1 VAKNLKMSDKVKS
14 RIPELVLESL
24 SKEKRN
30 FSDLLEESIQTEKK
44 LARIEKHQT
53 EKSLEKL
60 KFIKSIKSKLRTS
73 DKDSVAK
80 EIKRLAEYYSNEIHG
95 NFNKFVYNFLHWI
108 TPIGLNFMLNSFSLV
123 QFFKNF
129 RGSKELRNKII
140 IRGNISL
147 VKKLQKFG
155 SLVIV
160 PTHVSNFDSVVIS
173 HMIHSAGLN
182 PPMWGAGLNLFKGFT
197 VSYVMNNMG
206 CYKVDRRKKNKI
218 YIETLK
224 QYSKYHLEE
233 GYNSIF
239 FPGGT
244 RSRSGAIE
252 KDLKLGLLSTVVSA
266 FIDNIKRG
274 KIKSNIYVVPV
285 ALSYTVVPE
294 AESLALE
301 HYLGSDKKKQILKK
315 IKTKATL
322 LGRMIKKLW
331 NNIMQNNPIYLTFGN
346 PIDPFGNIVNSQ
358 GVSIDKYG
366 IPINVTNI
374 IKDEKGN
381 FIDDEQVKKD
391 LTIKLGKKISENFY
405 KINVIMPNQIYLF
418 SIIQCLKNKNPDLK
432 NNELVNLKPES
443 NTITEKDLKE
453 QIGLVIKMVKA
464 KALKE
469 GLKLNSMVRRGDA
482 EKIFNYGTKVYTS
495 GYASKVID
503 YKRKKIIPK
512 KIATIMYY
520 ASRLTCYFETDK
532 EPESIKERAE
542 LKKSNTGV
550 ERYSG

>member
-1 VAKNLKMSDKVKS
+1 MRYFKEVARAPKMSDKVKS
-14 RIPELVLESL
+14 RIPDLVLESFT
-24 SKEKRN
+24 KENRN
-30 FSDLLEESIQTEKK
+30 FSDLLEESIRTEKK
-44 LARIEKHQT
+44 LARIEKSQKD
-53 EKSLEKL
+53 KSLEKL
-60 KFIKSIKSKLRTS
+60 KFIKSIRTKLRKS
-73 DKDSVAK
+73 DKDSVGK
-80 EIKRLAEYYSNEIHG
+80 EIKRLAEYYSQEIHG
-95 NFNKFVYNFLHWI
+95 NFNRFVYSFLHWI
-108 TPIGLNFMLNSFSLV
+108 TPIGLNFMLNSFSIV

-129 RGSKELRNKII
+129 RGTKELRNKII
-140 IRGNISL
+140 IRGNIGL

-155 SLVIV
+155 SIVIV
-160 PTHVSNFDSVVIS
+160 PTHISNFDSVVIS

-182 PPMWGAGLNLFKGFT
+182 PPIWGAGLNLFKGFT

-239 FPGGT
+239 YPGGT

-252 KDLKLGLLSTVVSA
+252 KDLKLGLVSTVVSA
-266 FIDNIKRG
+266 FIDNIKKG
-274 KIKSNIYVVPV
+274 KLKSNIYVVPV

-301 HYLGSDKKKQILKK
+301 HYLGREKKKQILKD
-315 IKTKATL
+315 IKAKATL

-331 NNIMQNNPIYLTFGN
+331 NNIMQNNPIYMTFGN
-346 PIDPFGNIVNSQ
+346 PIDPFGNIVNSE

-366 IPINVTNI
+366 IPINVANI

-381 FIDDEQVKKD
+381 FIDDEKIRKD
-391 LTIKLGKKISENFY
+391 LTAKLGKKISENFY
-405 KINVIMPNQIYLF
+405 KINVIMPTQIYLF
-418 SIIQCLKNKNPDLK
+418 SIIQYLKNKNPGLS
-432 NNELVNLKPES
+432 NTELVSIRPELNHIPEKELKDEIS
-443 NTITEKDLKE
+443 R
-453 QIGLVIKMVKA
+453 VIKMVKD

-482 EKIFNYGTKVYTS
+482 EKIFTYGTRVYTS
-495 GYASKVID
+495 GYASKTVD
-503 YKRKKIIPK
+503 YRKKQIIPK

-520 ASRLTCYFETDK
+520 ASRLTCYFEADK
-532 EPESIKERAE
+532 
-542 LKKSNTGV
+542 
-550 ERYSG
+550 